1 MPGEVEE
8 EEVVG
13 GGEGGTLVHGS
24 LVLNTKDRAMLFSP
38 DMDSKAGQPG
48 NYVLSELSFMYIN
61 CYISRRICSFLLMV
75 SVCTNTDIQLII
87 FIFKLFRLYVMITLI
102 QYPMNYTYVICY
114 NVNHKCIN

>member
-87 FIFKLFRLYVMITLI
+87 FIFKFCLSKARCLTEIAHT
-102 QYPMNYTYVICY
+102 
-114 NVNHKCIN
+114 